1 MALPDHLTELGL
13 LFEEW
18 SIADLAL
25 RMMKLA
31 RATDEALKCLSAKV
45 LPRAEEIDAYLNTF
59 GVTPLD
65 EPANRL
71 VSLAECAL
79 DAQTELG
86 LRENP
91 EPIFE

>member
-1 MALPDHLTELGL
+1 MPLPDHLIDLVE

-18 SIADLAL
+18 SIADLAH
-25 RMMKLA
+25 RVMKLA
-31 RATDEALKCLSAKV
+31 QATDEQLQGLAARV

-59 GVTPLD
+59 GETPLD

-71 VSLAECAL
+71 VLLAECAL
-79 DAQTELG
+79 DSQTELG